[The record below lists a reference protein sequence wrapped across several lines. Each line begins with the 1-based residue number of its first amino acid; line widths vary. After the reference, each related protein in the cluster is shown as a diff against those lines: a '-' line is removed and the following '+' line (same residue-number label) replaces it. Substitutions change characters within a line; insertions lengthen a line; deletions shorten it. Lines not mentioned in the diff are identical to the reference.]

1 LVRSQHTLN
10 EYETGAPSGLGYESE
25 RPSGVHFASMDKENM
40 QVNKSDAF
48 LLRDVSTGSHGIM
61 AQGQSGYRT
70 TKNEQKGNFSRNQF
84 TTNDTSHQGR
94 NTRTTGFTSAVGGAN
109 TMLGADAS
117 SYNHNMTNIQQ
128 TPGGEMILNYPHS
141 FENQDNKSDLLF

>member
-48 LLRDVSTGSHGIM
+48 LLRDVS
-61 AQGQSGYRT
+61 T